1 MKRLLVF
8 VFVVVLLGSCSR
20 KSKVHYELEVLHN
33 TNMIELELFY
43 NGLDNQ
49 NRCIIRGNG
58 AASAHETPI
67 PFAVGNSYNLM
78 AYNRKL
84 FPTNSIINPNSSQ
97 WKLKKGT
104 HISIYLNAVCDSTV
118 VNSNLDSIHCD
129 FAVSIEVFVDNNLHE
144 EFNLWNFE
152 KEMID
157 FTVT

>member
-1 MKRLLVF
+1 
-8 VFVVVLLGSCSR
+8 
-20 KSKVHYELEVLHN
+20 
-33 TNMIELELFY
+33 
-43 NGLDNQ
+43 
-49 NRCIIRGNG
+49 
-58 AASAHETPI
+58 
-67 PFAVGNSYNLM
+67 M

-118 VNSNLDSIHCD
+118 VNSNLDSIQCD
-129 FAVSIEVFVDNNLHE
+129 FAVSIEVFVDNTLHE

-157 FTVT
+157 FTVP